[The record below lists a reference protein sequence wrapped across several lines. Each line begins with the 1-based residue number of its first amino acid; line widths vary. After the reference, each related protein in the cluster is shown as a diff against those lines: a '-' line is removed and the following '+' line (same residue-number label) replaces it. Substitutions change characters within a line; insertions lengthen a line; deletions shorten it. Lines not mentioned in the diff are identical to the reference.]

1 MIFLNK
7 DRFLRLLIELF
18 SKYESMITLHSA
30 VISELLAVLK
40 GAGVEG
46 QFLSKLEEYLFNLNS
61 YGDDAIKGKGAPW
74 STSPEKLR
82 SVRCVFPFTSSNVRI
97 LFVYQEGHLYLL
109 AAFYERAGKKK
120 TSYSAYTPIA
130 RQRLEELLKER

>member
-61 YGDDAIKGKGAPW
+61 YGDDAIKGNGAPRR
-74 STSPEKLR
+74 R
-82 SVRCVFPFTSSNVRI
+82 SSALFDAFSIYVIQRSDPVRLSGGAP
-97 LFVYQEGHLYLL
+97 LL
-109 AAFYERAGKKK
+109 IGCF
-120 TSYSAYTPIA
+120 
-130 RQRLEELLKER
+130 L

>member
-61 YGDDAIKGKGAPW
+61 YGIQRSDPIRLSGG
-74 STSPEKLR
+74 TS
-82 SVRCVFPFTSSNVRI
+82 
-97 LFVYQEGHLYLL
+97 LL
-109 AAFYERAGKKK
+109 IGCF
-120 TSYSAYTPIA
+120 
-130 RQRLEELLKER
+130 L